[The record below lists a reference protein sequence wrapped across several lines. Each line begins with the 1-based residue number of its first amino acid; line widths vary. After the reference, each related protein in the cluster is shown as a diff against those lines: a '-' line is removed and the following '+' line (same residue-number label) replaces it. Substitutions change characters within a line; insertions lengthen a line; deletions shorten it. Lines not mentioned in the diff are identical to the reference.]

1 MKHQEKPWGRMKTS
15 EETGEISGE
24 ITPTQKKPSAE
35 TERAVDLKGRHTV
48 DEWLVFVEEEV
59 GPIANAVKD
68 EIRGTAAKDLVSL
81 PQFTELLT
89 RTMENKDQ
97 IDMNILNMLWA
108 KLDKL
113 SGKY

>member
-1 MKHQEKPWGRMKTS
+1 MKTS

-35 TERAVDLKGRHTV
+35 TERAVDLEGRHTV

-59 GPIANAVKD
+59 GSVANTVKD

-81 PQFTELLT
+81 PKFTDLLAE
-89 RTMENKDQ
+89 TMEKKKQ
-97 IDMNILNMLWA
+97 IDINLINALA

>member
-1 MKHQEKPWGRMKTS
+1 MKTS
-15 EETGEISGE
+15 EKAKEISGE

-59 GPIANAVKD
+59 GPIANVVKD
-68 EIRGTAAKDLVSL
+68 EIRGTAAKDIVSL
-81 PQFTELLT
+81 PQFTDLLAE
-89 RTMENKDQ
+89 TMEKKKQ
-97 IDMNILNMLWA
+97 IDINLINALA

>member
-1 MKHQEKPWGRMKTS
+1 MKTS

-68 EIRGTAAKDLVSL
+68 EIRGTAAKDIVSL
-81 PQFTELLT
+81 PQFTDLLAE
-89 RTMENKDQ
+89 TMEKKKQ
-97 IDMNILNMLWA
+97 IDINLINALA